1 MLILN
6 VYEFY
11 LLIIKFFRSEVVSSS
26 PEPLYPSPSRAVEN
40 LPEDNLEDH
49 VLFLEPTR
57 DARGNKVSPKKNL
70 QVQRAPKAGNGVVS
84 ENAGRLGHR
93 RQYVEDDNSQPRR
106 RSSSSSRLSAG
117 DVERSP
123 RTRRKLGSG
132 MDNDSEEFQELSATR
147 KRPMQ
152 GSPHRGKQERWDLHE
167 EDREMMASDKER
179 KLPRAGTLNTS
190 LELERLMR
198 ERESMLEMSDFKLYE
213 SRLQNVE
220 KKIRD
225 AVEL

>member
-1 MLILN
+1 M
-6 VYEFY
+6 
-11 LLIIKFFRSEVVSSS
+11 SSS
-26 PEPLYPSPSRAVEN
+26 PEPLYPSPSRAVGN
-40 LPEDNLEDH
+40 LPEENLEDH

-57 DARGNKVSPKKNL
+57 DARGNKVSPKKSL
-70 QVQRAPKAGNGVVS
+70 QAQRASKAGNGVVS

-93 RQYVEDDNSQPRR
+93 RQYVEDDNSQQRR

-132 MDNDSEEFQELSATR
+132 MENDSEEFQDVSASR
-147 KRPMQ
+147 KRPLQ
-152 GSPHRGKQERWDLHE
+152 ASPHRGKQERWDPHR
-167 EDREMMASDKER
+167 EDREMMASEKEMN
-179 KLPRAGTLNTS
+179 LSRAGRLNSS

-198 ERESMLEMSDFKLYE
+198 ERESLLETSDLEKYE